1 MVAKHR
7 VRHVKRVRRT
17 RKQTKQVR
25 RGRKTYT
32 RHNRRI
38 GGAETINLEQA
49 KKDMI
54 ELLNMKPIIEQEPD
68 PAHRAYRLQVL
79 AEQIENL
86 QHRIATLER
95 YQ

>member
-7 VRHVKRVRRT
+7 VKRVKRVRRT
-17 RKQTKQVR
+17 RKHVR

-49 KKDMI
+49 KQDLI
-54 ELLNMKPIIEQEPD
+54 ELLNTKPSIEQEPD

-95 YQ
+95 YNQ